1 MGTADVVFSAW
12 LQDFNLYQVMK
23 QRQGK
28 PFEESQIKVWSYQ
41 ILQGLEFMH
50 SNGYFHRDMKPGAY
64 PSDQHSEP
72 GRGLVYRGSPQSS
85 VD

>member
-1 MGTADVVFSAW
+1 MTFSVW

-41 ILQGLEFMH
+41 IFQGLEFMH
-50 SNGYFHRDMKPGAY
+50 SNGYFHRDMKPGA
-64 PSDQHSEP
+64 
-72 GRGLVYRGSPQSS
+72 SPI
-85 VD
+85 